1 MRITRNVDDLGNTG
15 KCVAMGLFD
24 GVHMGHQTLVKRLV
38 TAARGAGGKAV
49 VLTFD
54 PHPLE
59 ILNPAFA
66 PPYLT
71 NLEEKALLLE
81 ALGVDDLLVLAFDA
95 SFSRL
100 SPEAFAGGVLGRI
113 RPYQVF
119 IGYNFTF
126 GHKGLGTAHTLVEMG
141 RKHSFEVQV
150 VDPVKYKGAVVSST
164 LIRDSIGQGRVELA
178 NEMLGRAYTL
188 PGVLGKEPQGGTSL
202 GFGPGRALPGSGVY
216 AVRCQ
221 AGRALDGVCL
231 VRWPGPRILVD
242 SLGPALP
249 EGPARVTFL
258 KHWRGCLPQALEDR
272 HCMWARRALDGTP
285 WWV

>member
-15 KCVAMGLFD
+15 KCVAMGIFD
-24 GVHMGHQTLVKRLV
+24 GVHMGHQALVKRLV
-38 TAARGAGGKAV
+38 AAARDAGGKAV

-59 ILNPAFA
+59 VLNPACA
-66 PPYLT
+66 PLYLT
-71 NLEEKALLLE
+71 NLEEKAILLE
-81 ALGVDDLLVLAFDA
+81 ALGVDDLLVLGFDV

-100 SPEAFAGGVLGRI
+100 SPEAFVRGVLGRI

-126 GHKGLGTAHTLVEMG
+126 GHKGLGTARALVEMG
-141 RKHSFEVQV
+141 RQHSFGVQV
-150 VDPVKYKGAVVSST
+150 VEPVKHKGVTVSST

-188 PGVLGKEPQGGTSL
+188 PGVLGRELQGGASL
-202 GFGPGRALPGSGVY
+202 TFGPGRALPGSGVY

-231 VRWPGPRILVD
+231 VNWPGPRILLD

-249 EGPARVTFL
+249 EGPVRVTFL
-258 KHWRGCLPQALEDR
+258 KRWRGRLPQALDDR
-272 HCMWARRALDGTP
+272 HWTWARRALATC
-285 WWV
+285 WA